1 MKFRKMSP
9 LLLVRDIDRSI
20 EFYTNN
26 LDFTLDFKYEDFYAG
41 IINGGHSIHLKSVDH
56 PITTVR
62 NTDDLELQFSV
73 ADIEKLYDELR
84 AKPVNMIQSLRTQPY
99 GKEFYI
105 TDPDGNPLGFVEEVQ

>member
-9 LLLVRDIDRSI
+9 LLHVSDIDRSI

-26 LDFTLDFKYEDFYAG
+26 LGFTLDFKYEDFYAG
-41 IINGGHSIHLKSVDH
+41 IIKDGHSIHLKSVDQ

-62 NTDDLELQFSV
+62 NTDDLEIQFSV
-73 ADIEKLYDELR
+73 VDIEQLYSELR
-84 AKPVNMIQSLRTQPY
+84 GKPVNMIQPLRTQPY

-105 TDPDGNPLGFVEEVQ
+105 TDPDGNPLGFVEETQ